1 MFAIRDVY
9 CSFLMCDVFIYTYN
23 IRCLH
28 LTINRDQFAALII
41 KRSLFCLSSS
51 AFKCQV
57 RENMFVVCTKCGYTA
72 MQIMHNRMC
81 TRICVLQR
89 ETENSR

>member
-57 RENMFVVCTKCGYTA
+57 RENMFVVCTKCGYSYA
-72 MQIMHNRMC
+72 NNNNRIY